1 MSLKSILLLKKLE
14 LCVYEVEAFEMFFND
29 KSVML
34 QSSVSVSE
42 QSALDKTPLSEI
54 NAPLAS
60 NLSS

>member
-1 MSLKSILLLKKLE
+1 MSLKSMSLLKKSDV
-14 LCVYEVEAFEMFFND
+14 CWYEVEAFEMFFND

-34 QSSVSVSE
+34 QSSVSASE